1 MVLCCRLLLYLGLNT
16 IKMAEIPVFN
26 NEKEL
31 LQYLAE
37 NALFSLDYSCCYGQD
52 ETSFSLEKEG
62 LKKHIEQQF
71 PGFLDRLS
79 GFVVYRCIHS
89 NMEHYTQFFVNMGME
104 ENQIAIIINPTIY
117 GRCLEEFEPEGQDS
131 LCKLIKPILP
141 KINKVEGFEN
151 VDEYNFDERINFTTS
166 SDEMFCEINIASE
179 DEFANWIDYE
189 EVDGADKIVTILE
202 KYFIKKIQPSYE
214 YSDQVTVKDNVVLF
228 YPVSQVN
235 GDEIKLTFSLDE
247 LWEKIAD
254 R

>member
-1 MVLCCRLLLYLGLNT
+1 MTQLGLKT

-104 ENQIAIIINPTIY
+104 DNQTAIIINPTIY

-131 LCKLIKPILP
+131 LSKLIKPILP

-151 VDEYNFDERINFTTS
+151 VDEYNFDQYINFS
-166 SDEMFCEINIASE
+166 YSDDGMFCEINVE
-179 DEFANWIDYE
+179 DENGYANWTDYE
-189 EVDGADKIVTILE
+189 EIDDVDEIVNILE
-202 KYFIKKIQPSYE
+202 QFLIKKIQPSYE

-228 YPVSQVN
+228 YPESQVN